1 MEYVTATELAVW
13 ADRAAA
19 RGLLPE
25 LVGMLVAASIE
36 AKDLQEND
44 FPTEEG
50 TNSGGWDGHTQTL
63 QKHTYIPTGIG
74 GWEMGC
80 NKGYK
85 AKAESDY
92 VSRTE
97 AIDEKERKK
106 TNFVF
111 VTPRRWSSKKQ
122 WVQDKAKLKEWKSV
136 RALDAED
143 IVKWCMK
150 HPSVTL
156 WLKEKING
164 KSDEAT
170 SGKDRLRYTTSS
182 LTIDLPSKFITS
194 GREAEMKELALLL
207 SGDSG
212 FSCTVHSQSMGES
225 ELFVLSV
232 INNLPSKSQEEI
244 MSRTIIVE
252 TNAEFLKLIKQQENL
267 VLVPTFQS
275 PNASLAVSAGHSV
288 IIPRGRTSAPSPT
301 AINLPL
307 LNTDV
312 AAEALKE
319 EFDDFNKAHEM
330 AQLCKLSYSAFLRR
344 LSEHPELRLAHWV
357 KDQTGGPELVPALQA
372 GIWRD
377 DNEQDKKVIEE
388 LSGMPYDK
396 YISKLQAW
404 SLDEDPPIAHR
415 GNTWRVVDVEDA
427 SRLLAAFTTK
437 QQYDLFGKVYTRII
451 SSEDPAFDLPANE
464 RWTANVMGYSRPYSN
479 ELMEGM
485 ASSLARIV
493 SMNEDGV
500 ITGYASYQ
508 DWANYL
514 VKQVLDEVNK
524 DKTGKKWYSIQHVL
538 TILAETAPEIF
549 LEAVEKALKDP
560 AHVLKTMFV
569 NDDDM
574 FTSSP
579 HTQLLFA
586 LETLAWS
593 DDYLPRVSLCL
604 AGLAELDPGGKVAN
618 RPFSSL
624 HNLLS
629 IIMPQSNMSQETR
642 LAILDLVSRKYPDTG
657 RKLALSLIPDNH
669 ESYIQKSPPTF
680 RRAWYKEGRK
690 SITYVEMYSNI
701 SAIVDRIIALFQD
714 HEDETV
720 ELVSILDQLPA
731 ADYDKILAFLSG
743 IDLNKISE
751 TSRNELWS
759 KIRKQINRHREFP
772 DAKWSYPSEKIDALE
787 VVYRAFTPNDVY
799 QQVGWLF
806 TRSEVAI
813 LDPDGHNWQRNGEIA
828 ASHRDEAVKSIYES
842 EGLNGIKNLANK
854 VDDAFLIG
862 YALNKLG
869 DDEETSLLGLLNSEN
884 NKLKELIKGYTYK
897 QSQLRGV
904 EFVSKVLE
912 TNKDWTSDQIS
923 ELLKSSPSS
932 KELWE
937 IVAAQLPEV
946 QKAYWSQASP
956 YGLGAEFES
965 YPYMAEQFLKYDR
978 PYEAIAAINYSEKH
992 MTEVSSQLIL
1002 DTLDKLKSTSPEDI
1016 HVSDNMVSYYVEEV
1030 LKVLSTRKDVK
1041 EDTLVSLQIS
1051 YFPILREARGSAT
1064 KELQVKFSKDP
1075 ELFVELLCLNYYAK
1089 SAPRKTKTRTSDETQ
1104 KKAMLAHKIIEGM
1117 HTLPGLQKDGSVD
1130 YDNLKRWTDKVMERV
1145 TEEDRNSVGK
1155 HELGAFIYRASMAD
1169 KAEEWPREEVCRLLD
1184 EIDSDRFVEGFLMQA
1199 FNYDGVRF
1207 VSLEDTDELDHASGA
1222 DKRASEISTL
1232 YPQAARILRKVS
1244 AELKS
1249 KRRRLFRED

>member
-1 MEYVTATELAVW
+1 MEYVSATELAVW
-13 ADRAAA
+13 ADKAVA

-25 LVGMLVAASIE
+25 LIGMLVSASIE
-36 AKDLQEND
+36 AKDLHEND

-50 TNSGGWDGHTQTL
+50 TNSGGWDGHTQTT

-92 VSRTE
+92 MSRTG
-97 AIDEKERKK
+97 AIDGKERKK

-122 WVQDKAKLKEWKSV
+122 WVQDKTKLKEWKSV
-136 RALDAED
+136 RVLDAED

-170 SGKDRLRYTTSS
+170 SGKDRLRYTASS

-194 GREAEMKELALLL
+194 GRDAEMKELALLL
-207 SGDSG
+207 RSGSA
-212 FSCTVHSQSMGES
+212 FSCTVHSQSIAES
-225 ELFVLSV
+225 ELFILSV
-232 INNLPSKSQEEI
+232 INNLPAKSQEEI

-252 TNAEFLKLIKQQENL
+252 TNAEFLKLIKQQEDL
-267 VLVPTFQS
+267 VLVPVFQS

-301 AINLPL
+301 AITLPL
-307 LNTDV
+307 LNADV
-312 AAEALKE
+312 AAEAIKE

-330 AQLCKLSYSAFLRR
+330 AQLCRLSYSAFLRR
-344 LSEHPELRLAHWV
+344 LSKHPELRLAYWV
-357 KDQTGGPELVPALQA
+357 KDQTGGPELVPALLA
-372 GIWRD
+372 GVWRD

-388 LSGMPYDK
+388 LAGMPYDQ
-396 YISKLQAW
+396 YIAKLQAW

-427 SRLLAAFTTK
+427 SRLLASFTTK
-437 QQYDLFGKVYTRII
+437 QQYDLFGKVYVRVI
-451 SSEDPAFDLPANE
+451 SSEDPAFDLAANE

-485 ASSLARIV
+485 ASSLARLV

-500 ITGYASYQ
+500 ITGYATYQ

-514 VKQVLDEVNK
+514 VKQVLDEANK
-524 DKTGKKWYSIQHVL
+524 DATGKKWYSLQHVL
-538 TILAETAPEIF
+538 SILAETAPDVF

-560 AHVLKTMFV
+560 TQIMKTMFV
-569 NDDDM
+569 NDEDM

-586 LETLAWS
+586 LETLAWN
-593 DDYLPRVSLCL
+593 DDYLPRVALCL
-604 AGLAELDPGGKVAN
+604 AGLEELDPGGKVAN

-624 HNLLS
+624 HDLLS
-629 IIMPQSNMSQETR
+629 IIMPQSTMSQETR
-642 LAILDLVSRKYPDTG
+642 LAILDLVSRKYPQVS
-657 RKLALSLIPDNH
+657 RKLAISLIPNNH
-669 ESYIQKSPPTF
+669 ETYIQKGPPTF
-680 RRAWYKEGRK
+680 RHGWYKAGKK
-690 SITYVEMYSNI
+690 SITYNELYANI
-701 SAIVDRIIALFQD
+701 SAIVDRIIELYRG
-714 HEDETV
+714 HEDELV
-720 ELVSILDQLPA
+720 EVVGILDQLPV
-731 ADYDKILAFLSG
+731 ADYDKILDTLAN
-743 IDLNKISE
+743 IDLDKISDA
-751 TSRNELWS
+751 SRNDIWS
-759 KIRKQINRHREFP
+759 KIRKLINRHREFP
-772 DAKWSYPSEKIDALE
+772 DAKWSYPSDKIDALE
-787 VVYRAFTPNDVY
+787 KVYYAFTPSDTY
-799 QQVGWLF
+799 QQVAWLF
-806 TRSEVAI
+806 TRGEVSI
-813 LDPDGHNWQRNGEIA
+813 LDPDGHDWQRNREIA
-828 ASHRDEAVKSIYES
+828 ATHRDDAVKTIYEA
-842 EGLNGIKNLANK
+842 EGLDGIEKLADQ
-854 VDDAFLIG
+854 VEDAFLVG
-862 YALNKLG
+862 YALDQLSPK
-869 DDEETSLLGLLNSEN
+869 EESRLLGLLSSQN
-884 NKLKELIKGYTYK
+884 NKLKELLKGYTYK
-897 QSQLRGV
+897 QSQKRGV

-912 TNKDWTSDQIS
+912 LNKDWPDDQIS
-923 ELLKSSPSS
+923 ELLKSSPASR
-932 KELWE
+932 KLWDV
-937 IVAAQLPEV
+937 VAEQSPEV
-946 QKAYWSQASP
+946 QKDYWSNATP

-992 MTEVSSQLIL
+992 MTEVSSRLIL
-1002 DTLDKLKSTSPEDI
+1002 DTLDKLKSTPPDDI
-1016 HVSDNMVSYYVEEV
+1016 HVSDNMISYYVEEV
-1030 LKVLSTRKDVK
+1030 LKVLSKREDVK
-1041 EDTLVSLQIS
+1041 EDDLVSLQIS
-1051 YFPILREARGSAT
+1051 YYPLLHESRGTAT
-1064 KELQVKFSKDP
+1064 KELQSKFATDP
-1075 ELFVELLCLNYYAK
+1075 ELFIELLCLNYKAR
-1089 SAPRKTKTRTSDETQ
+1089 SAPKRAEPSEEVQ

-1117 HTLPGLQKDGSVD
+1117 HTLPGLQEDRTVD
-1130 YDNLKRWTDKVMERV
+1130 YDQLKTWTDKVLERV
-1145 TEEDRNSVGK
+1145 NEEDRSSVGG
-1155 HELGAFIYRASMAD
+1155 HELGGFIYRASMAD
-1169 KAEEWPREEVCRLLD
+1169 KAEPWPREEVCRLLD
-1184 EIDSDRFVEGFLMQA
+1184 EVDNDKFVEGFVMQA

-1207 VSLEDTDELDHASGA
+1207 VSLEDTDDLDHAAVA

>member
-1 MEYVTATELAVW
+1 MEYVKATELATW
-13 ADRAAA
+13 ADKAVA

-25 LVGMLVAASIE
+25 LIGMLVAASIE
-36 AKDLQEND
+36 TKDLQEND

-50 TNSGGWDGHTQTL
+50 TNSGGWDGHTQTA
-63 QKHTYIPTGIG
+63 QKHTYIPKGIG

-122 WVQDKAKLKEWKSV
+122 WVQEKTKLKEWKSV
-136 RALDAED
+136 KVLDAED
-143 IVKWCMK
+143 VVKWCMK

-207 SGDSG
+207 SGGSA
-212 FSCTVHSQSMGES
+212 FSCTVHSQSIAES
-225 ELFVLSV
+225 ELFILSV
-232 INNLPSKSQEEI
+232 INNLPAKSQEEI

-267 VLVPTFQS
+267 VLVPVFQA

-301 AINLPL
+301 AITLPL
-307 LNTDV
+307 LNADV
-312 AAEALKE
+312 AAEAIKE

-330 AQLCKLSYSAFLRR
+330 SQLCKLSYSAFLRR
-344 LSEHPELRLAHWV
+344 LSKHPELRLAYWV
-357 KDQTGGPELVPALQA
+357 KDQTGGPELVPALLV
-372 GIWRD
+372 GVWRD
-377 DNEQDKKVIEE
+377 DNEQDKKIIEE
-388 LSGMPYDK
+388 LSGMPYDQ
-396 YISKLQAW
+396 YIAKLQAW

-437 QQYDLFGKVYTRII
+437 QQYDSFGKVYVRVM

-464 RWTANVMGYSRPYSN
+464 RWTANIKGYSRPYST

-485 ASSLARIV
+485 ASSLARLV
-493 SMNEDGV
+493 SMNENGV

-508 DWANYL
+508 DWADYL
-514 VKQVLDEVNK
+514 VKQVLDETNK
-524 DKTGKKWYSIQHVL
+524 DTTGKRWYSLQHVL
-538 TILAETAPEIF
+538 SILAETTPDVF
-549 LEAVEKALKDP
+549 LEAIEKALKDP
-560 AHVLKTMFV
+560 SQIMKTMFV
-569 NDDDM
+569 NDEDM

-586 LETLAWS
+586 LETLAWN
-593 DDYLPRVSLCL
+593 DDYLPRVALCL
-604 AGLAELDPGGKVAN
+604 AGLAELDPGGKVVN

-629 IIMPQSNMSQETR
+629 IIMPQSSMSQETR
-642 LAILDLVSRKYPDTG
+642 LAILDLVSRKYPDTA
-657 RKLALSLIPDNH
+657 RKLAISLIPDSH
-669 ESYIQKSPPTF
+669 ETYVQKSPPKF
-680 RRAWYKEGRK
+680 RQGWHKESRQ
-690 SITYVEMYSNI
+690 SITYGELYSNI
-701 SAIVDRIIALFQD
+701 SAIVERIITLYQG
-714 HEDETV
+714 HEDEMG
-720 ELVSILDQLPA
+720 ELVGILDQLPA
-731 ADYDKILAFLSG
+731 ADYDKILSTLSG
-743 IDLNKISE
+743 VNLEKLSDAYRKEI
-751 TSRNELWS
+751 WS
-759 KIRKQINRHREFP
+759 KMRKLINRHREFP

-787 VVYRAFTPNDVY
+787 KVYHTYTPSNVY

-806 TRSEVAI
+806 SRSEVAI
-813 LDPDGHNWQRNGEIA
+813 LDPDGHNWQRNEEIA
-828 ASHRDEAVKSIYES
+828 ANHRVEAVKDIYTT
-842 EGLNGIKNLANK
+842 EGLSGIQTLADQVN
-854 VDDAFLIG
+854 DAFLVG
-862 YALNKLG
+862 YALDELNP
-869 DDEETSLLGLLNSEN
+869 DEEKALLSLLNSESD
-884 NKLKELIKGYTYK
+884 KLKELVKGYTYK
-897 QSQLRGV
+897 QSQVRGV
-904 EFVSKVLE
+904 EFINRMLE
-912 TNKDWTSDQIS
+912 INKDWPSDQVS
-923 ELLKSSPSS
+923 ELLKSSPASQ
-932 KELWE
+932 ELWD
-937 IVAAQLPEV
+937 IVSIQTPQV
-946 QKAYWSQASP
+946 QKDYWSQATP

-965 YPYMAEQFLKYDR
+965 YPYAAEQFLKYDR

-992 MTEVSSQLIL
+992 MTEVSTQLIL
-1002 DTLDKLKSTSPEDI
+1002 DTLNKLGSTSPEDI
-1016 HVSDNMVSYYVEEV
+1016 HVSDNMISYYVEEV
-1030 LKVLSTRKDVK
+1030 LKVLSKRDDVK
-1041 EDTLVSLQIS
+1041 ENDLVSLQIS
-1051 YFPILREARGSAT
+1051 YYPLLHESRGTAT
-1064 KELQVKFSKDP
+1064 KELQSRFATDP
-1075 ELFVELLCLNYYAK
+1075 ELFIELLCLNYKAR
-1089 SAPRKTKTRTSDETQ
+1089 SAPKRAEPSEEMQ
-1104 KKAMLAHKIIEGM
+1104 KKAMLASKIIEGM
-1117 HTLPGLQKDGSVD
+1117 HTLPGLQDDGSID
-1130 YDNLKRWTDKVMERV
+1130 YDQLKAWTDKVLERV
-1145 TEEDRNSVGK
+1145 NEEDRSSVGS
-1155 HELGAFIYRASMAD
+1155 HELGGFIYRASMAD
-1169 KAEEWPREEVCRLLD
+1169 KGDPWPREEVCRLLD
-1184 EIDSDRFVEGFLMQA
+1184 EIDNDRFVEGFVMQA

-1207 VSLEDTDELDHASGA
+1207 VSLEDTDDLDHAAVA